1 MTQIF
6 WGEVIKVS
14 NDAGPYKGVRV
25 QADGHEFSAQVVE
38 SGGYHQSPMEKSQ
51 VLIALPDG
59 DMGKAVIIG
68 GQAPKD
74 RVDGQKEGMV
84 TFKNHKRGQTVEM
97 DDSGNVNITCSGN
110 VTMTAAKLI
119 VTADVEITG
128 AVEITGDIT
137 HTGANTQTGIHVD
150 SNGPHTA

>member
-6 WGEVIKVS
+6 WGEVIKAS
-14 NDAGPYKGVRV
+14 NDSGPYKGLRV
-25 QADGHEFSAQVVE
+25 QADGHEFNAQVVE
-38 SGGYHQSPMEKSQ
+38 TGGYHQSPMVGSQ

-74 RVDGQKEGMV
+74 RVDGQKEGMI
-84 TFKNHKRGQTVEM
+84 TLKNHKRGQTIEF
-97 DDSGNVNITCSGN
+97 DDDGNVNITVSGN
-110 VTMTAAKLI
+110 VTINASKLVI
-119 VTADVEITG
+119 EADI
-128 AVEITGDIT
+128 EITGDIT
-137 HTGANTQTGIHVD
+137 QTGDYNQSGVHVD